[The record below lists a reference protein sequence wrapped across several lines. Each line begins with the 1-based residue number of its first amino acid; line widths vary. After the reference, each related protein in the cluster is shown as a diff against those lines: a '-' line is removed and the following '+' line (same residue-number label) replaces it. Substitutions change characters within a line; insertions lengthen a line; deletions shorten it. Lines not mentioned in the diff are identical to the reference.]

1 MIHAQR
7 PRLVTAPAV
16 TPISRAEAKAHLRV
30 DYDDEDTLISALID
44 AATAHLDGFSG
55 ILGRCL
61 INQTWEE
68 SLPSFPRRVIDLP
81 FVDASNVAVSYYPA
95 DGGEVL
101 TLDDDLLDVVPLSSG
116 DVVALSP
123 LADFPRTV
131 RRPDAVT
138 VTATYGFGAA
148 ATDVPAPIRA
158 AILLMVGDLYANR
171 ETVSTGQAVQIPM
184 STTVDALL
192 APYRRGTL

>member
-7 PRLVTAPAV
+7 PRLVTAPAA
-16 TPISRAEAKAHLRV
+16 TPISLAEAKAHLRV

-44 AATAHLDGFSG
+44 AATAHLDGWHG

-61 INQTWEE
+61 IDQTWAE
-68 SLPSFPRRVIDLP
+68 SLSGFPRRVINLP
-81 FVDASNVAVSYYPA
+81 FVDASDVVVSYYPA
-95 DGGEVL
+95 EGGDAM
-101 TLDDDLLDVVPLSSG
+101 TIDADLLDVVPLTIG
-116 DVVALSP
+116 DVVSLSP
-123 LADFPRTV
+123 IADFPRTAH
-131 RRPDAVT
+131 RPDAVT
-138 VTATYGFGAA
+138 VTATYGYGTA

-158 AILLMVGDLYANR
+158 ALLLMVGDLYANR